1 MYFYISQ
8 TRIFTGLKSEKQYL
22 NTTTNQALK
31 DF

>member
-8 TRIFTGLKSEKQYL
+8 THIFTVLKSEKQYL
-22 NTTTNQALK
+22 NTTTKQALK